1 MKITLFGVR
10 GSLPTPVTKREY
22 QEKLLKILKMAKEEW
37 KKNPNSFSEEDFL
50 HSLPLPLE
58 QDLGGNTTCVYL
70 EGNSGEKLIFDMGT
84 GIREL
89 GNILAPQ
96 AFSGKPLDLNILV
109 SHTHWDHIQ
118 GWPFFK
124 PGYSPSTNINFYSAI
139 SNLEERLVRQQHPE
153 NFPIT
158 LDQMASKKSFH
169 LWNEFE
175 SYPIGD
181 LKVIPISLRH
191 PGSCTGYR
199 VREGDR
205 KFLFCT
211 DVEYREEDREHLLN
225 LKPHIVGSD
234 LLVIDAQYSTA
245 EAEKK
250 IGWGHTAV
258 SKAVEFAEMM
268 EIKSVVLTHHEPD
281 HDDHEVIR
289 IILDEGKAKHP
300 EKTQV
305 MIAREGMT
313 FRLD

>member
-10 GSLPTPVTKREY
+10 GSLPTPVAKAEQRE
-22 QEKLLKILKMAKEEW
+22 KTLKILKMAREEW
-37 KKNPNSFSEEDFL
+37 KKDPEHFSEESFL
-50 HSLPLPLE
+50 DHLTIPYS

-70 EGNSGEKLIFDMGT
+70 EGEDGENLIFDMGT
-84 GIREL
+84 GLRVL
-89 GNILAPQ
+89 GNQLAAE
-96 AFSGKPLDLNILV
+96 AFSGKEMDFHILV

-124 PGYSPSTNINFYSAI
+124 PGYSPSCNIHFYSCI
-139 SNLEERLVRQQHPE
+139 ENLEERLIRQQHPE

-158 LDQMASKKSFH
+158 LSQMASKKHFH
-169 LWNEFE
+169 LWKEFQ
-175 SYPIGD
+175 SYALGN
-181 LKVIPISLRH
+181 LKIIPFGLRH

-199 VREGDR
+199 VREGNR
-205 KFLFCT
+205 IFLFCT
-211 DVEYREEDREHLLN
+211 DVEYREEDREHLMK
-225 LKPHIVGSD
+225 LKPQIAGAD

-281 HDDHEVIR
+281 HSDGEIVK
-289 IILDEGKAKHP
+289 IILEEAKVAKPGGMQIHIAHEG
-300 EKTQV
+300 Q
-305 MIAREGMT
+305 T
-313 FRLD
+313 FVL